1 MNDSHLFKAA
11 RKASKNADY
20 TGANGV
26 QIGCVAVYKGT
37 ILAKGCNSD
46 RTHPMQERYNRFR
59 YKNVG
64 NRYLPAKCHAETAVI
79 SKLKNL
85 DIDFSKVKIYLY
97 REYKN
102 GKLGPSAPCP
112 SCEKMLMNLGIRTIF
127 YTTDYGYEKRKI
139 LRLEK

>member
-20 TGANGV
+20 TGANSV

-64 NRYLPAKCHAETAVI
+64 NRYLPAKSHSELRTVE
-79 SKLKNL
+79 KLKFL
-85 DIDFSKVKIYLY
+85 DLDFSKVHIYVY
-97 REYKN
+97 REFKN
-102 GKLGPSAPCP
+102 GKLGPSKPCP
-112 SCEKMLMNLGIRTIF
+112 SCMEYLKNMGIKHIH
-127 YTTDYGYEKRKI
+127 YTDVDGYYHLK
-139 LRLEK
+139 LV

>member
-20 TGANGV
+20 TGANSV

-79 SKLKNL
+79 SKIKNL
-85 DIDFSKVKIYLY
+85 DIDFSKVHIYVY
-97 REYKN
+97 RELRN
-102 GKLGPSAPCP
+102 GKLGMARPCSACMAAI
-112 SCEKMLMNLGIRTIF
+112 KQLGIKHVH
-127 YTTDYGYEKRKI
+127 YTTDSGYAAERI
-139 LRLEK
+139 TE